1 MSLTISVPKTIMV
14 EEKIK
19 INAKQKLF
27 CELYCSF
34 EHEMYGNATRCYMKA
49 YGQNNYLTATSSAKQ
64 LISKPEI
71 MAYIN
76 KLLSNEGFNDQN
88 VDKQHLFIINQ
99 HKDLPTKMKGIQE
112 YNKLKKRITDRMELI
127 IPKPVMELD
136 DDEVIHKI
144 DKGKAREIRQG
155 NEDIV

>member
-1 MSLTISVPKTIMV
+1 MPTTTIVVHSKEAVTAKKLNQKQDMFCKLYATDPYIFG
-14 EEKIK
+14 
-19 INAKQKLF
+19 NAKECYKKVYGVS
-27 CELYCSF
+27 EL
-34 EHEMYGNATRCYMKA
+34 
-49 YGQNNYLTATSSAKQ
+49 SARAASIQ
-64 LISKPEI
+64 MIAKPEI
-71 MAYIN
+71 TARIN
-76 KLLSNEGFNDQN
+76 DYLQQDGFNDQN

-155 NEDIV
+155 DEGIA